1 MSLFVDT
8 WGWVALQNKREA
20 RHAEVKA
27 HYREFREREGV
38 AYTTDYVLD
47 ETTTLLFKRLRFAP
61 ARAALQ
67 RIDEAVQAGTLR
79 LVWITPERFDQA
91 KTLRLRYQDKPNI
104 SFTDLTSMV
113 VMDEWDIRDILTDDE
128 HFRHGELDV
137 RLRP

>member
-79 LVWITPERFDQA
+79 LVWSRRSASIRRKRFGCD
-91 KTLRLRYQDKPNI
+91 TRTSRISRLPI
-104 SFTDLTSMV
+104 SPR
-113 VMDEWDIRDILTDDE
+113 WW
-128 HFRHGELDV
+128 
-137 RLRP
+137 